1 MFMQHC
7 VKNVA
12 SLLPNLFSKCHH
24 APNWYIKLRVLGL
37 LYRHQT
43 GRGHLARLWKCSN
56 RAAFISESTHS
67 TGLLSSGLAIGNKD
81 TVSRHV
87 HRELNP
93 QAVVPAQE
101 LPAAWRAVPPTRS
114 LAVPQATSAARLRH
128 LSLLTENQKQTLS
141 SKTNLFPRTSHMFSD
156 KQVGWSK
163 LSTAHLFRPR
173 YSWEPLVGSY
183 GPLVNGQ
190 PSWGVQAL
198 WPGWDLNVVLPMLCL
213 FSLWKALWGAGGCDY
228 VLLYHRALITPALPS
243 TTGLDSQ
250 TCCLTLYSKQPSSQ
264 R

>member
-1 MFMQHC
+1 M
-7 VKNVA
+7 
-12 SLLPNLFSKCHH
+12 
-24 APNWYIKLRVLGL
+24 LGQ
-37 LYRHQT
+37 LYRHHT
-43 GRGHLARLWKCSN
+43 GRGQLARLWKSSN

-114 LAVPQATSAARLRH
+114 RLSHRLRQRPDYATS
-128 LSLLTENQKQTLS
+128 LS
-141 SKTNLFPRTSHMFSD
+141 SLRTKNKLSHQRQTCSFCTSHMFSY

-163 LSTAHLFRPR
+163 LSTARLFRPR

-183 GPLVNGQ
+183 WTLVNGQ

-198 WPGWDLNVVLPMLCL
+198 WPGWDLNVILPMLRL
-213 FSLWKALWGAGGCDY
+213 FLLWKALWGAGGRDC
-228 VLLYHRALITPALPS
+228 VLLFHRALITPALLS

-250 TCCLTLYSKQPSSQ
+250 TCCLMLYSKQPSSQ

>member
-1 MFMQHC
+1 M
-7 VKNVA
+7 
-12 SLLPNLFSKCHH
+12 
-24 APNWYIKLRVLGL
+24 LGL

-163 LSTAHLFRPR
+163 LSTAHLFRPATA
-173 YSWEPLVGSY
+173 GSHLWVHM
-183 GPLVNGQ
+183 GRWSMASRHGASRLFGQ
-190 PSWGVQAL
+190 AETSMSYCQCSACSRSERLCEELGGVI
-198 WPGWDLNVVLPMLCL
+198 M
-213 FSLWKALWGAGGCDY
+213 Y
-228 VLLYHRALITPALPS
+228 YYITEH
-243 TTGLDSQ
+243 
-250 TCCLTLYSKQPSSQ
+250 
-264 R
+264 